1 MVKKIFASALFSLV
15 VFAFAFNSYAAILPL
30 VTCGN
35 PPQDACTYSDLELL
49 VGKIFDFALTYIAIP
64 VAVAMIVWGGVQM
77 AISAGD
83 EGKFKRGKQIIT
95 AAAVGLV
102 ITFSA
107 WLIVTTVLKFV
118 GIKT

>member
-1 MVKKIFASALFSLV
+1 MAKKILSSAAIFLAL
-15 VFAFAFNSYAAILPL
+15 FAFALNSYAAL
-30 VTCGN
+30 VPCGN
-35 PPQDACTYSDLELL
+35 PDQEPCTYAYLELL
-49 VGKIFDFALTYIAIP
+49 VKNIFDFALTYIAIP
-64 VAVAMIVWGGVQM
+64 VAVVMIVWGGVQM

-102 ITFSA
+102 ITFGA

-118 GIKT
+118 GIKTQ